1 MRKHL
6 FPLLLLPG
14 LALGQQGT
22 IEECKIALPSDLS
35 AGNAAVAKMRDEC
48 IPKIRRIAECTSRTR
63 LLSESVSGFI
73 AKFRKPASN
82 APLLVAAS
90 SDIQNFDM
98 KNSDLNIWRN
108 FLSLEIQYNQSLDA
122 VKNLADKYR
131 HIQTA
136 SSSTSMRA
144 QLDSLDYDYSETSK
158 ALARLSENEYKLMMF
173 IENIKRDLEETY
185 DRTKSEALWLTG
197 EACKDAQKIADIAG
211 AVKKLEGAF
220 IMFTEDANAIYE
232 HMLSA
237 KAARQN
243 LINYTYTAIRSKIE
257 DAYSAR
263 LVDELSALGG
273 KIDTILRANR
283 LSAKFENWYS
293 WSAFEPNRDKI
304 LTVYQQFE
312 DARKIMA
319 ADLISAQNFRDQMIA
334 VTEPF
339 PDTGDFYLNRMN
351 SVIEDIHT
359 RLSRLEAKGWQGH
372 LSSQKA
378 TASRIVAN
386 PSKLSPAC
394 LAAYDDFLSQAG
406 NVDSLEKYRVSE
418 KVFMNA
424 VVTCTRK
431 ST

>member
-1 MRKHL
+1 MRKA
-6 FPLLLLPG
+6 LLSLLMLPG
-14 LALGQQGT
+14 LALAQQGT
-22 IEECKIALPSDLS
+22 INECMIPLPNDLS

-63 LLSESVSGFI
+63 LLSEAVSGFI
-73 AKFRKPASN
+73 SKFRKPSAD
-82 APLLVAAS
+82 APLLVVAS
-90 SDIQNFDM
+90 SGIQNFDM

-108 FLSLEIQYNQSLDA
+108 FLSLETQYHQSLEAVNKLA
-122 VKNLADKYR
+122 VKYKT
-131 HIQTA
+131 IQT
-136 SSSTSMRA
+136 STSSTSMRA
-144 QLDSLDYDYSETSK
+144 QLDSLDYDFNETSK
-158 ALARLSENEYKLMMF
+158 ALARLSENEYKLLIF
-173 IENIKRDLEETY
+173 IENIKRDLDEAY
-185 DRTKSEALWLTG
+185 GRTKDEALWLIG
-197 EACKDAQKIADIAG
+197 DACKDAQKVADIAG
-211 AVKKLEGAF
+211 AVKQLEGAF
-220 IMFTEDANAIYE
+220 AVFAEDADVIYE
-232 HMLSA
+232 HMISA

-263 LVDELSALGG
+263 LVDELSTLGG

-312 DARKIMA
+312 EARRILA
-319 ADLISAQNFRDQMIA
+319 ADLISAQTYKDQMLAI
-334 VTEPF
+334 TDRF
-339 PDTGDFYLNRMN
+339 PDTGEPYLIRMKSVIDEIQNRLNR
-351 SVIEDIHT
+351 
-359 RLSRLEAKGWQGH
+359 LEVKGWQGH

-378 TASRIVAN
+378 TANRIVAN

-394 LAAYDDFLSQAG
+394 LNAYNDFLSQAG
-406 NVDSLEKYRVSE
+406 SIDSLEKYRVSE

-424 VVTCTRK
+424 VITCTRK